1 MFSSLDSTIE
11 SPAAHLD
18 PSLPVDERVKSLLSQ
33 MTLDEKLQQ
42 MVMDDFEQIL
52 NGLDGAS
59 LDETLKE
66 KFGREGI
73 GCLTDARRLEPKASA
88 EAVNAL
94 QRYLVEET
102 RLGIPAFIV
111 AECLHGH
118 LSPGATVFPQAI
130 AMASAWNPELIE
142 KMAAATAKEAKAV
155 GVVQA
160 LSPDLDVVREPRW
173 GRGEETYGEDPFLTG
188 KLGLAYVR
196 GMQGTK
202 QEIGPD
208 NLVCTVKHFAAH
220 GSPESGLNLAPV
232 LAGERELYT
241 AYLPPFQA
249 AVVEG
254 KAGCVMTAYSELDG
268 VPSAASRLL
277 FTEIL
282 REAWGFEGYVISD
295 YSSIEML
302 HRFHGTASSP
312 SDAGRQAL
320 SCGVDLEAPH
330 AYGFGSALKVLV
342 ESGEVDVSLV
352 DQAVSRI
359 LRIKFL
365 SGLFE
370 RPYVDAE
377 RTEEIVFSAKHRE
390 LATEIARESVI
401 LLKNEGGL
409 LPLNPHIGSVA
420 VIGPNADQCQF
431 GDYTCPG
438 ERGVTPL
445 AAIRSLVSADT
456 TVSYARGCDLG
467 NERQDGFREAVDLAN
482 ASDVAIVVVGESSNW
497 HNGVRWGDSRDIT
510 SCGEGFD
517 VDDLRLPGVQEE
529 LIRAVHATGKPV
541 VLVLV
546 HGRPNTIEWMANN
559 IPAIVETWYPGEG
572 GGTALA
578 EILFGKVNPS
588 GKLTVSVPRSTGQVP
603 CYYNHKPSAKGY
615 YDVPGTKEKPG
626 RDYVFNSPL
635 ALYSFGHGLSYT
647 EFSYSDLKITPATG
661 SAHEPFQVEVAVAN
675 VGGRSGKEVVQLY
688 IRDVVSSVT
697 TPVRRLRAFRKI
709 ELEAGERKVVSFELG
724 AADLQLLD
732 VNMNW
737 TVEPGEFE
745 VMVGPLAGRF
755 CCEAK

>member
-1 MFSSLDSTIE
+1 MFPSLDSTIE

-18 PSLPVDERVKSLLSQ
+18 PSLPVNERVQSLLSQ

-42 MVMDDFEQIL
+42 MVMEDFERLL
-52 NGLDGAS
+52 NALNGAS
-59 LDETLKE
+59 LDDTLKE
-66 KFGREGI
+66 KFGHEGI
-73 GCLTDARRLEPKASA
+73 GCLTDARRLDPKASA

-118 LSPGATVFPQAI
+118 LSPGATVFPQAL
-130 AMASAWNPELIE
+130 AMASAWNPELVQR
-142 KMAAATAKEAKAV
+142 MAAAAAREARAV

-173 GRGEETYGEDPFLTG
+173 GRGEETYGEDPYLTTE
-188 KLGLAYVR
+188 LGMAYIR
-196 GMQGTK
+196 GMQGTET
-202 QEIGPD
+202 EIGPD
-208 NLVCTVKHFAAH
+208 NLICTVKHFAGH

-232 LAGERELYT
+232 LAGERELHSV
-241 AYLPPFQA
+241 YLPPFQA

-268 VPSAASRLL
+268 VPSTASRLL

-302 HRFHGTASSP
+302 HRFHGTAASP
-312 SDAGRQAL
+312 GEAGRQAI

-330 AYGFGSALKVLV
+330 AYGFGPALRAMI
-342 ESGEVDVSLV
+342 EAGEVDVSLV

-359 LRIKFL
+359 LRMKFL

-370 RPYVDAE
+370 HPYVDAD
-377 RTEEIVFSAKHRE
+377 RAEELVFSTKHRE
-390 LATEIARESVI
+390 LATELARESII
-401 LLKNEGGL
+401 LLKNDGGL
-409 LPLNPHIGSVA
+409 LPLSPKIGSIA
-420 VIGPNADQCQF
+420 VVGPNADQCQF

-445 AAIRSLVSADT
+445 AAIRAQVSPDT
-456 TVSYARGCDLG
+456 VVRYARGCDLG
-467 NERQDGFREAVDLAN
+467 NDRRDGFQEAVDLVN
-482 ASDVAIVVVGESSNW
+482 ESDAAIVIVGESSHW
-497 HNGVRWGDSRDIT
+497 HNGARWGDSRDIT

-517 VDDLRLPGVQEE
+517 VDDLKLPGVQEE
-529 LIRAVHATGKPV
+529 FVRAVHATGKPV
-541 VLVLV
+541 VLVLA
-546 HGRPNTIEWMANN
+546 HGRTNTIEWMAHN
-559 IPAIVETWYPGEG
+559 IPAIVETWYAGEG

-588 GKLTVSVPRSTGQVP
+588 GKLPVSVPRSTGQLP
-603 CYYNHKPSAKGY
+603 CYYNYKPSAKGY
-615 YDVPGTKEKPG
+615 YDVPGSPEKPG
-626 RDYVFNSPL
+626 RDYVFSSPS

-647 EFSYSDLKITPATG
+647 RFSYENLRITPDVARPQD
-661 SAHEPFQVEVAVAN
+661 SFRVEVDVAN
-675 VGGRSGKEVVQLY
+675 VGECSGKEVVQLY

-709 ELEAGERKVVSFELG
+709 ALAAGERAVVAFVLG
-724 AADLQLLD
+724 KADLQLLD
-732 VNMNW
+732 MDMKW

-745 VMVGPLAGRF
+745 VAVGPLVASF
-755 CCEAK
+755 HVKD